1 MPKKKINSRDK
12 GNRGERKLAQLV
24 NHELSRWRYDAI
36 AERGQQRSGSPDS
49 PDVKAPLPA
58 QIEMKYGYNKPGEL
72 NLEEVHL
79 KLRGETNLDRDF
91 PLIFW
96 QKAEPGKYH
105 VPLAILRAEDA
116 IRLLCFVR
124 WLRESDWN
132 FNDLVPFQDE
142 RDKKDEG

>member
-1 MPKKKINSRDK
+1 MKKKINSRDK

-72 NLEEVHL
+72 NLEEVMV
-79 KLRGETNLDRDF
+79 KLRGETNLDEDF
-91 PLIFW
+91 PVVFW
-96 QKAEPGKYH
+96 QKAEAGKYH
-105 VPLAILRAEDA
+105 MPLAIFRAEDG
-116 IRLLCFVR
+116 IRLLTL
-124 WLRESDWN
+124 LRYLKEAGVTN
-132 FNDLVPFQDE
+132 MTPFTDG
-142 RDKKDEG
+142 RDK